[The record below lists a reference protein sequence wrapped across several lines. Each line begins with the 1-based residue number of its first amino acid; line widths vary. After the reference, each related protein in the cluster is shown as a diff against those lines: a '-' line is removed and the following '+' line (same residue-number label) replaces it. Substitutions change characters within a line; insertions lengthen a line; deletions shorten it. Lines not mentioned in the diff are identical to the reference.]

1 MMGNRTGVHVAVS
14 LCAACVINTSS
25 AHHSVAGFFNPDEL
39 IEIEGVVTATL
50 WRNPHTEFEVE
61 VTEPSGESTMWRVE
75 TGAISV
81 LRARGLDRA
90 FLHEGD
96 QVKVYGLE
104 SLRGRNEIFAYN
116 LLLGSGTEVLL
127 TTRSSRYFTRN
138 GAGELLASVYDEEA
152 AAAARR
158 DADGIFRVWST
169 NLDEIPHAGV
179 RMFHGNYPMT
189 EEAEAKRL
197 AWDAGDP
204 TLLGCT
210 EWNMPYLMF
219 NPLPMQFVREG
230 EDILLQFEEDD
241 NERMIYM
248 NSGAANASGAN
259 SLLGHS
265 TGYWDDDSLVVETD
279 GLEPNVLD
287 VHGTPFSSSI
297 KLIERFTPST
307 DGSRLLYRLQ
317 VTDPET
323 FTEPFEV
330 ERYWIWRPEIA
341 VARYACAEEQRLP

>member
-1 MMGNRTGVHVAVS
+1 MKGTRTGF
-14 LCAACVINTSS
+14 CAAVLLSAACAVNSSS
-25 AHHSVAGFFNPDEL
+25 AHHSVAGFFDPEVF
-39 IEIEGVVTATL
+39 IEIEGVVTGTL

-75 TGAISV
+75 IGAISV
-81 LRARGLDRA
+81 LRARGLDRE
-90 FLHEGD
+90 FLQEGD
-96 QVKVYGLE
+96 QVKAYGLE
-104 SLRGRNEIFAYN
+104 SLRGRDEIFAYN
-116 LLLGSGTEVLL
+116 LQLSNGTEVLL
-127 TTRSSRYFTRN
+127 TTRSSRHFTRS
-138 GAGELLASVYDEEA
+138 GVGELLASVYDEEE

-179 RMFHGNYPMT
+179 LMFHGNYPMT
-189 EEAEAKRL
+189 AEAKAKRL
-197 AWDAGDP
+197 EWDAGNP

-210 EWNMPYLMF
+210 EWNMPYLMY

-230 EDILLQFEEDD
+230 EDILLRFEEDD
-241 NERMIYM
+241 NERVIYM
-248 NSGAANASGAN
+248 HSDAANASDAN

-265 TGYWDDDSLVVETD
+265 TGYWDDDSLVVETT

-287 VHGTPFSSSI
+287 VLGTPFSSSI
-297 KLIERFTPST
+297 KLIERFTPSK
-307 DGSRLLYRLQ
+307 DGSRLNYHLR

-323 FTEPFEV
+323 FTAPFEV

>member
-1 MMGNRTGVHVAVS
+1 MKRNRTGLRVTVLLS
-14 LCAACVINTSS
+14 AACIVNTSS
-25 AHHSVAGFFNPDEL
+25 AHHSIAGFFNPDEL
-39 IEIEGVVTATL
+39 IEIEGVVTGTL

-61 VTEPSGESTMWRVE
+61 VTASSGETAMWRVE

-81 LRARGLDRA
+81 LRARGLDRE
-90 FLHEGD
+90 FLHVGD
-96 QVKVYGLE
+96 HVKVYGRE
-104 SLRGRNEIFAYN
+104 SLRGRTEIFADN
-116 LLLGSGTEVLL
+116 LLLSSGAEVLL
-127 TTRSSRYFTRN
+127 TVGAARYFTRN
-138 GAGELLASVYDEEA
+138 GAGELLASIYDEEA
-152 AAAARR
+152 EAAARH
-158 DADGIFRVWST
+158 DADGIFRVWSS
-169 NLDEIPHAGV
+169 NLEEIPFSGV

-197 AWDAGDP
+197 EWDAGDP

-219 NPLPMQFVREG
+219 NPLPMEFVREG
-230 EDILLQFEEDD
+230 EDILLRFEEDD
-241 NERMIYM
+241 NERVIYV
-248 NSGAANASGAN
+248 NSDAANPSGAN

-265 TGYWDDDSLVVETD
+265 TGYWDDDSLVVETTS
-279 GLEPNVLD
+279 LEPNVLD

-297 KLIERFTPST
+297 QLIERFTPSE
-307 DGSRLLYRLQ
+307 DGSRLEYRLQ

>member
-1 MMGNRTGVHVAVS
+1 MKGNRTGLRVAVS
-14 LCAACVINTSS
+14 LCATCVVNTSS
-25 AHHSVAGFFNPDEL
+25 AHHSVAGFFNSDEL
-39 IEIEGVVTATL
+39 IEIEGVVTGTL

-81 LRARGLDRA
+81 LRARGLDRE

-96 QVKVYGLE
+96 QVTVYGLE
-104 SLRGRNEIFAYN
+104 SLRGRDEIFAYN

-138 GAGELLASVYDEEA
+138 GAGKLLASVYDEAA

-158 DADGIFRVWST
+158 DAEGIFRVWST

-189 EEAEAKRL
+189 AEAEAKRL
-197 AWDAGDP
+197 EWDAGNP

-219 NPLPMQFVREG
+219 NPLPIQFVRDG
-230 EDILLQFEEDD
+230 EDILLRFEEDD
-241 NERMIYM
+241 NERVIYM
-248 NSGAANASGAN
+248 NSDAANAFGTN

-279 GLEPNVLD
+279 GLQPNVLD

-297 KLIERFTPST
+297 QLIERFTPST
-307 DGSRLLYRLQ
+307 DGSRLVYRLR

-330 ERYWIWRPEIA
+330 ERYWAWRPEIA
-341 VARYACAEEQRLP
+341 VDRYACAEEQF

>member
-1 MMGNRTGVHVAVS
+1 MKGTRTGLRAAVLLS
-14 LCAACVINTSS
+14 AACGVNTLS

-39 IEIEGVVTATL
+39 IEIEGVVTGTL

-81 LRARGLDRA
+81 LRARGLDWE

-96 QVKVYGLE
+96 QVKAYGLE
-104 SLRGRNEIFAYN
+104 SLRGRDEIFAYN
-116 LLLGSGTEVLL
+116 LLLSSGTEVLL
-127 TTRSSRYFTRN
+127 TTRSSRYFTRS
-138 GAGELLASVYDEEA
+138 GDGELLASVYDEET

-169 NLDEIPHAGV
+169 NLGEIPHSGV
-179 RMFHGNYPMT
+179 QMLHGNYPMT
-189 EEAEAKRL
+189 EEAETRRSE
-197 AWDAGDP
+197 WDAGDP

-210 EWNMPYLMF
+210 EWNMPYLMY

-230 EDILLQFEEDD
+230 EDILLRFEEDD
-241 NERMIYM
+241 NKRVIYM
-248 NSGAANASGAN
+248 NSDAANASGAN

-279 GLEPNVLD
+279 SLEPNVLD

-297 KLIERFTPST
+297 QLIERFTPST
-307 DGSRLLYRLQ
+307 DGGRLLYRLR